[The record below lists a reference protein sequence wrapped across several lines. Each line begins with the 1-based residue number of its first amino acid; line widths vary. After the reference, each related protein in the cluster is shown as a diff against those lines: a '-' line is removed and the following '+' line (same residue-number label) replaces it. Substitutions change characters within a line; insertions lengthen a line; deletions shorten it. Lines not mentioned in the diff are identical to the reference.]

1 MRLSIPSDEDA
12 GEFEDGDGGG
22 SGSGHTIPD
31 ETVTVLGDEMD
42 PLDAIEQMGDM
53 LERPESFGLV
63 PASRLTDLNERI
75 AEVEAE
81 NGRLRRDLAVLWVHQ
96 SAEAADGEHVIPDG
110 DGMGVAP
117 ESLDMHDPKG
127 EFDG

>member
-1 MRLSIPSDEDA
+1 MTLSIPSDEDA
-12 GEFEDGDGGG
+12 GDLEDDGGG
-22 SGSGHTIPD
+22 LGHTISD
-31 ETVTVLGDEMD
+31 ETVTLLGDEMD
-42 PLDAIEQMGDM
+42 PLEAIELVGEM

-63 PASRLTDLNERI
+63 PASRLTSLNERI
-75 AEVEAE
+75 GEVEAE

-96 SAEAADGEHVIPDG
+96 SAKAADGEHVIPDG

-117 ESLDMHDPKG
+117 ESLDMYDPTG

>member
-1 MRLSIPSDEDA
+1 MKLSIPSDED
-12 GEFEDGDGGG
+12 DGDLEGGEADG
-22 SGSGHTIPD
+22 LGHTIRD
-31 ETVTVLGDEMD
+31 ETVTLLGDEMG
-42 PLDAIEQMGDM
+42 PLEAIELVGEM

-96 SAEAADGEHVIPDG
+96 SVEAAEGEHVIPDG
-110 DGMGVAP
+110 DGMGIAP
-117 ESLDMHDPKG
+117 ESLDMHDPNG

>member
-1 MRLSIPSDEDA
+1 MKLSIPSDEDG
-12 GEFEDGDGGG
+12 GELEDVGGEG
-22 SGSGHTIPD
+22 LGHTIRD
-31 ETVTVLGDEMD
+31 ETVTLLGDEMD
-42 PLDAIEQMGDM
+42 PLEAIELIGEM

-63 PASRLTDLNERI
+63 PASRLTELNERI

-96 SAEAADGEHVIPDG
+96 SVEADGGEQVIPDG
-110 DGMGVAP
+110 DGMGVPP
-117 ESLDMHDPKG
+117 ESLDMHDPVG